1 MVALNAAVVAV
12 SGVLV
17 VAELGAT
24 VVVAPAA
31 IVVVAPNAAIVS
43 EAEEAVVEIPGVSV
57 STEARVVAALTD
69 NEAVPMVVVAILRV
83 VVPVAV
89 VDTANVE
96 AGAAAVVPAMAW
108 YVEPVFA
115 EVVEQFEW
123 WNHLWLG
130 G

>member
-12 SGVLV
+12 SSVLV
-17 VAELGAT
+17 VAEHGAT

-57 STEARVVAALTD
+57 STEARVVAALAD

-83 VVPVAV
+83 VIPVAV
-89 VDTANVE
+89 VDTASVE
-96 AGAAAVVPAMAW
+96 ARAVAVVPAMAW

-115 EVVEQFEW
+115 EDVEQFEW